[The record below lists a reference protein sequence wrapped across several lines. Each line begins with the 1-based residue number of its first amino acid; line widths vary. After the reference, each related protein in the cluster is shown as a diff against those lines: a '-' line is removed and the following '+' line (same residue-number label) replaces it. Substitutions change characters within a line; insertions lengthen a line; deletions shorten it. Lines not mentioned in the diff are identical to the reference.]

1 MAENSRRVS
10 IDAEGKVSGGL
21 KPMPEGSAPKRTA
34 EELEEAAKLRAEM
47 RAERQA
53 MEKYQ
58 AEKGYKQ
65 SLESYKRGDARG
77 AGFGFKPKPEDAK
90 EADAAFGSSRS
101 QRERSIAEQDKF
113 EEANRPQ
120 GKTGAF
126 PAELETPGYNV
137 IKPRKASWDSST
149 GEWKMPEGMKK
160 GGKVSSASSRGDGI
174 AKRGKTRGR
183 MCQILMQYG

>member
-1 MAENSRRVS
+1 MAENTRRVTV
-10 IDAEGKVSGGL
+10 DKEGKVTGGF

-47 RAERQA
+47 QAERQA
-53 MEKYQ
+53 NERFQ

-77 AGFGFKPKPEDAK
+77 AGFGFKPKLEDAK

-101 QRERSIAEQDKF
+101 QRDKSIADQDRF
-113 EEANRPQ
+113 EDANRPQ

-126 PAELETPGYNV
+126 PAEMDTPGYNV

-160 GGKVSSASSRGDGI
+160 GGKVKSKPTASSRGDGI
-174 AKRGKTRGR
+174 AQRGKTKGR
-183 MCQILMQYG
+183 MC

>member
-1 MAENSRRVS
+1 MAENTRRVS
-10 IDAEGKVSGGL
+10 IDAEGKVTGGL

-34 EELEEAAKLRAEM
+34 EELEEAAKMRAEM
-47 RAERQA
+47 QAERQA
-53 MEKYQ
+53 MQKYQ

-101 QRERSIAEQDKF
+101 QRDRSIAEQDKF

-126 PAELETPGYNV
+126 PAEMDTPGYNV
-137 IKPRKASWDSST
+137 IKPRSASWDSST
-149 GEWKMPEGMKK
+149 GEWKMPKAMKK
-160 GGKVSSASSRGDGI
+160 GGKVSASSRGDGI
-174 AKRGKTRGR
+174 AKRGKTKGR
-183 MCQILMQYG
+183 MV

>member
-1 MAENSRRVS
+1 MSENTRRVTM
-10 IDAEGKVSGGL
+10 DKQGKVTGGF

-47 RAERQA
+47 QAERQA
-53 MEKYQ
+53 NEKYQ
-58 AEKGYKQ
+58 AEKSYKQ

-77 AGFGFKPKPEDAK
+77 AGFGFKPKLEDAK

-101 QRERSIAEQDKF
+101 QRDKDIGDYDKF
-113 EEANRPQ
+113 QEANRPQ

-126 PAELETPGYNV
+126 PAEMDTPGYNV

-149 GEWKMPEGMKK
+149 GEWKMPENMAK
-160 GGKVSSASSRGDGI
+160 GGKVKTQPTASKRGDGI
-174 AKRGKTRGR
+174 AQRGKTKGR
-183 MCQILMQYG
+183 MCQI